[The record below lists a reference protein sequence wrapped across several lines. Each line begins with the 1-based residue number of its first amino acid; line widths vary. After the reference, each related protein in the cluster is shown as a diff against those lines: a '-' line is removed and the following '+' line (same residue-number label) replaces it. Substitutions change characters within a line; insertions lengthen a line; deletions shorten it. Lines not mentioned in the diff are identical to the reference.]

1 MAFAPIPL
9 PSAWDVPV
17 AAGVSAV
24 LGQSIG
30 KGISATASTALGGIV
45 QNWTTNHEA
54 QRWGIFDSDHKSI
67 ATVSRVLG
75 MDYDNHYSVP
85 SAPLT
90 DGSFASFN
98 KVKDPY
104 TSRVMLVCDGTES
117 GSSSVLSQLKALV
130 GVGAASG
137 NHVRAS
143 FLNALDTVV
152 ADTKLYSV
160 VTPEKTYVNANI
172 VGVRWR
178 RDSRQGV
185 TMLVAEVSLQEI
197 RTTGTLLYSSTKT
210 PAGAT
215 MMANGTVQAQDLPNV
230 ANGVV
235 TSLQNKAQSLPLST
249 ISSNLPS

>member
-45 QNWTTNHEA
+45 QNWTTNNEA
-54 QRWGIFDSDHKSI
+54 QRWGIFDRDHKSI
-67 ATVSRVLG
+67 ATVSRVLS
-75 MDYDNHYSVP
+75 MDYENHYSVP
-85 SAPLT
+85 TAPLT

-117 GSSSVLSQLKALV
+117 GSSSVLTQLKALV

-137 NHVRAS
+137 SHVRAS
-143 FLNALDTVV
+143 FLNALDTVID
-152 ADTKLYSV
+152 DTKLYSV
-160 VTPEKTYVNANI
+160 VTPEKTYLNANI

-185 TMLVAEVSLQEI
+185 TMLVAEVALQEI
-197 RTTGTLLYSSTKT
+197 RNNATLAYSSTKT
-210 PAGAT
+210 PAGSL
-215 MMANGTVQAQDLPNV
+215 MVANGTVQ
-230 ANGVV
+230 
-235 TSLQNKAQSLPLST
+235 TQSLPLSAQTAVST
-249 ISSNLPS
+249 IQSNQSSIPLSTIADNLPK